1 MSAFIS
7 LVCYIVALNYE
18 NWIYYNLLS
27 FCIAIGAIKMFRF
40 RSLKNGVYTM
50 MIVMVSV
57 LIFTLW
63 SYFKLPRA
71 VNDYA
76 S

>member
-1 MSAFIS
+1 MA
-7 LVCYIVALNYE
+7 CYVIALFNE

-27 FCIAIGAIKMFRF
+27 FCIAICAVKMFRF
-40 RSLKNGVYTM
+40 RSLKNGFITM
-50 MIVMVSV
+50 FIVVV
-57 LIFTLW
+57 DIIIFTIW
-63 SYFKLPRA
+63 SHYALPRS